1 MNVSL
6 TKELE
11 GFISNLVKSGDY
23 YSASEV
29 VRVGLR
35 LLKEQE
41 TLRQI
46 RIEELRK
53 EIQKGIDDIA
63 EGRYTE
69 IRSPEE
75 MKEFADKIK
84 KTGGAK
90 LKEKQK

>member
-11 GFISNLVKSGDY
+11 GFVSDLVKSGDY

-41 TLRQI
+41 TLRQLKLN
-46 RIEELRK
+46 ELRG
-53 EIQKGIDDIA
+53 EIQKGIDDID

-69 IRSPEE
+69 INTPEE
-75 MKEFADKIK
+75 LKNFSDAVK
-84 KTGGAK
+84 KTARAK
-90 LKEKQK
+90 LK